1 MGGRT
6 MRIKHKVRVRIAE
19 DADMKDGLAMPDDA
33 LSEVVIDNYQKQATN
48 NFSVAASASEDLPL
62 GDITAV
68 KGVFVKVDQEVTIK
82 INGSTTPLQLRKGT
96 NATYAKI
103 FLEADITAIE
113 VTASASIATG
123 IIVAWGDPTA

>member
-19 DADMKDGLAMPDDA
+19 DADMKDGLAMPDDT

-113 VTASASIATG
+113 VTAGASIATG